1 MRRTQTNLP
10 LVDSTSGQNCF
21 SLLSDLQGFYGICT
35 GAGLP
40 MQRERDPQRG
50 TSGEV
55 TTAQR
60 QLVYAQAYLQ
70 KKDDTEWDTV
80 WGLIS
85 REVWFYGY
93 EYTQERVWEILHE
106 ENTRLEGCGEY
117 PVLCVQWNLPNTD
130 TLGTKILVLIGQVSL
145 LQGCL

>member
-1 MRRTQTNLP
+1 
-10 LVDSTSGQNCF
+10 
-21 SLLSDLQGFYGICT
+21 
-35 GAGLP
+35 

-93 EYTQERVWEILHE
+93 DCIHRKESGKFYMKKTHVWKSVGSTLS
-106 ENTRLEGCGEY
+106 
-117 PVLCVQWNLPNTD
+117 CV
-130 TLGTKILVLIGQVSL
+130 
-145 LQGCL
+145 